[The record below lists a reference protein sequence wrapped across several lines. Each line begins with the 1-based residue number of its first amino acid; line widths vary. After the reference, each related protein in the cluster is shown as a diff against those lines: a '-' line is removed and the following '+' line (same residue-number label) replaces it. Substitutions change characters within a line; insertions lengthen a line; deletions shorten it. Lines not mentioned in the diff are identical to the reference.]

1 MHWDLPLKKALL
13 ELTKEDKKMA
23 EKAYVVLI
31 EKRREGKH
39 AEVPRESTSRVVEDY
54 PSKVLAEVTASQ
66 HQELLRQGYKIE
78 DLSSKIKIRVG
89 TLAIDPTIPEER
101 EEAVGP
107 ADEEEA
113 IETEYFFVQFIG
125 PMKTEW
131 LEQLVNAN
139 VTPLSYY
146 HDFAYLVHSK
156 KSDLEEI
163 AQKAFIRAT
172 MPYVPSLRMTKDLK
186 QEIREAEADATG
198 RFQVVLFANSD
209 LVKTDLES
217 MKAMGIALESEV
229 RGRGL
234 YLSVLVSMPFVLL
247 DGVAKLEGVF
257 KIEPFVPDTDM
268 DEVADQIVA
277 GNYNHTTNE
286 VDPPAAGHHPYLE
299 WLDDT
304 GISGNGVNIGIVE
317 YGGRIDE
324 DHDAFVGRI
333 NTITAQ
339 AKNYHATM
347 VGGQAAGDYRDETD
361 GNGFI
366 YGLGISPG
374 SELINQGYG
383 DHGSPIDADGV
394 CADTVGQGGVVQNN
408 SWGASAASSNYQ
420 NRDAVYDRLV
430 RNADGAGTP
439 LSICFASGNKGDV
452 GLGRPAGAKN
462 LITVGSFE
470 NYRPADLYGC
480 GENDADNINERYI
493 RSCIHSG
500 TGASSIGSCADGRVK
515 PDVVA
520 PGQWTA
526 SANFGVT
533 AASWPNRFVSDKIV
547 YGGGTSAASPKV
559 AGACALLVQW
569 WGQRHRYRTIKEI
582 PSPAL
587 LKAMIIN
594 GAVDTGEG
602 GPIPNVEQGW
612 GRIHLNNV
620 INPEIPAVYVD
631 QGILLQ
637 LASADVEFDIEPID
651 IDEPMKISLVWTDSP
666 GDAGDGT
673 AVARALKNAFGL
685 EVTRGADTWFGNN
698 FAGGWSQTGGTQ
710 DAIQAVHIGIVN
722 NVQNVFIENPI
733 TETYHIRISPESIV
747 ENCLRPDAPL
757 TLPLQQ
763 DFTLVIQNARL
774 TTTEPMDMMLCV
786 DRTGSMRRDP
796 IAAAKSA
803 AMQFMDLIPTDNEH
817 QAGLVSYAAPC
828 TYPYAPPCDADASID
843 DRASI
848 DSALTPVTD
857 ALKDHLTDPTG
868 PIGSIAADDCTS
880 IAAGLRKAAESIVEN
895 GSPLHRKTIVL
906 LTDGKENRSPCVSDV
921 LPLLRKEYVV
931 HVVAYGHSINVDM
944 VDQIATGTGGE
955 LLHAPTEDGLAA
967 FYHELLALETDSD
980 VVDSETDSFA
990 ASDTG
995 THKKSFPIVKSD
1007 SEATFILGWTHPDVS
1022 FDAELVTPN
1031 GDVITPAKAL
1041 RSRNMSYVKRD
1052 THIIYTLKRPARATD
1067 WEGEWSMKVRRAAGS
1082 APAAETYTASVL
1094 VRTSLRLMLLWDKVK
1109 YFTKDLIRLKAQ
1121 VIDKQYVLKDS
1132 VKMALHTTTPVKGYG
1147 STLASMPKKALLR
1160 PTEDVVEGAL
1170 AALDRLSE
1178 EEWQALY
1185 IKSEEVSETSF
1196 EMVSEDALERSATP
1210 IFTTPHVAKLN
1221 KLFRPLKDG
1230 ISTYR
1235 VKVEGRTASGARY
1248 TRVRTVSK
1256 YIGAK
1261 VDAKISTVVL
1271 KPVKPQQPKVMQLT
1285 FTPKDLHGNLVG
1297 PGHATSIKVDVK
1309 KGALK
1314 GSLEDLLN
1322 GSYSMEIEAAERPEV
1337 MAVAVSMADVSIPV
1351 PVTVPSVIPTL
1362 PVPAAKPE
1370 GKVEQL
1376 RFDEKGNFQGFSL
1389 QTLGGSIDFASI
1401 SSRLAQVLAGAMEKD
1416 LTVAIT
1422 QDESTGEVTEV
1433 WFKTP

>member
-1 MHWDLPLKKALL
+1 
-13 ELTKEDKKMA
+13 MA
-23 EKAYVVLI
+23 EKTYFVLI
-31 EKRREGKH
+31 GKRREGKP
-39 AEVPRESTSRVVEDY
+39 AEVPQEKISRVVEDY

-66 HQELLRQGYKIE
+66 HQELLRQGHKVE
-78 DLSSKIKIRVG
+78 DLSSRIKIRVG

-113 IETEYFFVQFIG
+113 LETEYFFVQFVG
-125 PMKTEW
+125 PVKAEW

-156 KSDLEEI
+156 KSDMEEI

-172 MPYVPSLRMTKDLK
+172 MPYVPSLRVTEDLK

-198 RFQVVLFANSD
+198 RFQVVLFADSD

-234 YLSVLVSMPFVLL
+234 YVSVLVSMPFVLL

-277 GNYNHTTNE
+277 GNYNHTSDE

-304 GISGNGVNIGIVE
+304 GISGNDANIGIVE
-317 YGGRIDE
+317 YSGRIDE
-324 DHDAFVGRI
+324 DHEAFVGHI

-366 YGLGISPG
+366 YGLGISPR
-374 SELINQGYG
+374 SELINQGYS
-383 DHGSPIDADGV
+383 DHGSPIDPDGV
-394 CADTVGQGGVVQNN
+394 CADTVAHGGTVQNN
-408 SWGASAASSNYQ
+408 SWTGGAHSDYPA
-420 NRDAVYDRLV
+420 RDAVYDRLV
-430 RNADGAGTP
+430 RDADGASTP
-439 LSICFASGNKGDV
+439 LTICFAAGNKGNA
-452 GLGRPAGAKN
+452 GLGNPTSAKN
-462 LITVGSFE
+462 IITVGNFE

-493 RSCIHSG
+493 KSCDDSG
-500 TGASSIGSCADGRVK
+500 TDASSIGSCADGRVK

-569 WGQRHRYRTIKEI
+569 WRQRHRYGATEEI

-631 QGILLQ
+631 QDILLQ
-637 LASADVEFDIEPID
+637 LASDDIEFGIEPID
-651 IDEPMKISLVWTDSP
+651 TDEPMKISLVWTDSP

-673 AVARALKNAFGL
+673 EVARALKNALGL

-710 DAIQAVHIGIVN
+710 DAIQAVHAGIVN

-733 TETYHIRISPESIV
+733 AETYHIRISPESIV

-763 DFTLVIQNARL
+763 DFVLVIQNARL
-774 TTTEPMDMMLCV
+774 TTTEPMDVMLCV
-786 DRTGSMRRDP
+786 DRTGSMRGDP

-868 PIGSIAADDCTS
+868 PIGSIAAGNCTS

-895 GSPLHRKTIVL
+895 GSLLHRKTIVL

-921 LPLLRKEYVV
+921 LPLLRKEYAV

-955 LLHAPTEDGLAA
+955 LLHAPTEDGIAA

-1007 SEATFILGWTHPDVS
+1007 SEATFILGWTHPNVS

-1052 THIIYTLKRPARATD
+1052 THIIYTLKRPARVTD
-1067 WEGEWSMKVRRAAGS
+1067 WEGKWTMKVRRDADSAA
-1082 APAAETYTASVL
+1082 AAETYTASVL
-1094 VRTSLRLMLLWDKVK
+1094 VRSSLRLMLLWDKMK

-1121 VIDKQYVLKDS
+1121 VIDKRYVLKDS
-1132 VKMALHTTTPVKGYG
+1132 VKMVVHTTAPVKGYG
-1147 STLASMPKKALLR
+1147 STLASVTKKALLR
-1160 PTEDVVEGAL
+1160 PTEDAVEGSL

-1185 IKSEEVSETSF
+1185 TESEEVSETSF
-1196 EMVSEDALERSATP
+1196 KMVSEDAPERPGKP
-1210 IFTTPHVAKLN
+1210 IFTTPHVAKLS
-1221 KLFRPLKDG
+1221 KLFRPFKDG
-1230 ISTYR
+1230 IYTYR
-1235 VKVEGRTASGARY
+1235 IKVEGRTASGARY

-1261 VDAKISTVVL
+1261 VDAKISAVVL
-1271 KPVKPQQPKVMQLT
+1271 KPVKPQQPKVMRLT

-1297 PGHATSIKVDVK
+1297 PGRATAIKVDVK
-1309 KGALK
+1309 KGTLRE
-1314 GSLEDLLN
+1314 SLEDLLD
-1322 GSYSMEIEAAERPEV
+1322 GSYSMEIEAAERSEE
-1337 MAVAVSMADVSIPV
+1337 MAVTVSMDDVSMLVSV
-1351 PVTVPSVIPTL
+1351 PVTVPPVVPTL
-1362 PVPAAKPE
+1362 PVHAAKPE

-1376 RFDEKGNFQGFSL
+1376 RFDEKGNFRGFSL
-1389 QTLGGSIDFASI
+1389 QTLRGSIDFPSI
-1401 SSRLAQVLAGAMEKD
+1401 SSRLSEVLAEAMEKN

-1422 QDESTGEVTEV
+1422 QDESTSEVTEV
-1433 WFKTP
+1433 RFETP